1 MNYILILF
9 FVLVVLLIAM
19 VKWNLSKLEKI
30 KELRKSVS
38 ILNKEHNEIS
48 KENIQLR
55 EFIKIQGVLIDE
67 MDLQG

>member
-1 MNYILILF
+1 MDYIFILF
-9 FVLVVLLIAM
+9 FVLVVLLIAL

-38 ILNKEHNEIS
+38 ILNREHNEIS

-55 EFIKIQGVLIDE
+55 ELLE
-67 MDLQG
+67 LQEKMLEDGM

>member
-1 MNYILILF
+1 MNYIFILF
-9 FVLVVLLIAM
+9 FVLVVLLIAL
-19 VKWNLSKLEKI
+19 VKWNLSKIEKI

-38 ILNKEHNEIS
+38 ILNREHNEIS

>member
-1 MNYILILF
+1 MDYIFILF
-9 FVLVVLLIAM
+9 FVLVVFLIAL

-67 MDLQG
+67 MDLQR